1 MPAPATTTLLRVT
14 CPAPLPPSAGPGS
27 EATLG
32 VCASGA
38 GELDGG
44 ELVGGAGVGSSLGGA
59 EMGEG
64 GDAGGTKTEGDG
76 AGEVTGGGEGGGVG
90 VGSTG
95 AGAGVAG
102 VGLAVGLPAGAGVGD
117 CATAVTAKMASKRRE
132 EEAMATWSSYAQIA
146 GYGSNL

>member
-14 CPAPLPPSAGPGS
+14 CPAPLPPSAGPGG

-44 ELVGGAGVGSSLGGA
+44 ELVGGSSLGGA
-59 EMGEG
+59 EVGEG
-64 GDAGGTKTEGDG
+64 DDAGGTKMEGDG
-76 AGEVTGGGEGGGVG
+76 AGELVTGGGEGGGVG

-102 VGLAVGLPAGAGVGD
+102 VGVEVGLPAGAGVGD

-132 EEAMATWSSYAQIA
+132 EAQDVEEAMA
-146 GYGSNL
+146 G